1 MIRRSARIEERQR
14 EATEAATL
22 LSGSSIARPLAN
34 TERRLDNPS
43 QYHLATQ
50 PSIKKR
56 RRNELKDDD
65 QQGAM
70 SDQED
75 GAGSTN
81 NKVYRRTKPSKKV
94 SPSQSPTKR
103 IHLTE
108 TTTTTAA
115 APSSATTALV
125 KTGAMDPCA
134 VLPTEIWQK
143 ILSLLPLF
151 SIARVSVVS
160 KAWLDG
166 SRTLPIWKTV
176 CDEAGLGEP
185 DDMYETSMALVCA
198 NSYWICER
206 CFAVSYGHPRP
217 SHIPLPSNVVLRNGT
232 KDDGETLKLCY
243 ECRFTLHNRE
253 WWFSPLPRD
262 QRSMI
267 ISAREAARS
276 YFLTMDDLE
285 LLEPYGGRR
294 ERGAE
299 ERFWHSEVRRL
310 ALRVHGGLVGIEAMQ
325 RGVARK
331 RRELFEER
339 QEQDKAF
346 MLAKLL
352 K

>member
-22 LSGSSIARPLAN
+22 LSGSSIARPSAN

-75 GAGSTN
+75 GSGSTN

-125 KTGAMDPCA
+125 KTGAMDPCT

-151 SIARVSVVS
+151 SIARVSDS
-160 KAWLDG
+160 ANLED
-166 SRTLPIWKTV
+166 
-176 CDEAGLGEP
+176 GEP

-232 KDDGETLKLCY
+232 KDDDETLKLCY

-262 QRSMI
+262 QRGMI

-276 YFLTMDDLE
+276 YLLTMDDLE

-339 QEQDKAF
+339 QEQDRAF